1 MNKNTEQLEQR
12 RRQEHEQEQ
21 QGFDDNDAM
30 DDPGHYNL
38 TIRDQNGAFHPV
50 GNYTKWI
57 FGQPDNYN
65 VRMICGSRC
74 IDVPK
79 YQLTKELFNYTLE
92 RIWYNFSHIIF
103 VEDMEESFNRFATAY
118 GWNNDTNDSDSI
130 SSTATTRIQTAL
142 QHQQHRD
149 KTTATQTEKSSSSS
163 LHGWDPYMSVLDDA
177 LYEFAKRKYEC
188 DSRTDDVANSNSNN
202 NKNGTNS
209 SSPLSTSKVSLPLA
223 SLPLLEKF
231 KNQDLLDQYFREG
244 HLRNCTNACCGVCS
258 KW

>member
-1 MNKNTEQLEQR
+1 
-12 RRQEHEQEQ
+12 
-21 QGFDDNDAM
+21 
-30 DDPGHYNL
+30 
-38 TIRDQNGAFHPV
+38 
-50 GNYTKWI
+50 
-57 FGQPDNYN
+57 
-65 VRMICGSRC
+65 MICGSRC

-92 RIWYNFSHIIF
+92 RIWYNFSYIIF

-130 SSTATTRIQTAL
+130 PSTATTRRQTAI

-177 LYEFAKRKYEC
+177 LYEFAKRKYDY
-188 DSRTDDVANSNSNN
+188 DSRTDDVATSNWNN

-209 SSPLSTSKVSLPLA
+209 SSHLSTSTV
-223 SLPLLEKF
+223 SLPLLEIF

>member
-1 MNKNTEQLEQR
+1 
-12 RRQEHEQEQ
+12 
-21 QGFDDNDAM
+21 
-30 DDPGHYNL
+30 
-38 TIRDQNGAFHPV
+38 
-50 GNYTKWI
+50 
-57 FGQPDNYN
+57 
-65 VRMICGSRC
+65 MICGSRC

-130 SSTATTRIQTAL
+130 SSTATTRIQTAS
-142 QHQQHRD
+142 QHQQHRG

-209 SSPLSTSKVSLPLA
+209 SFHLSTSVVSLPLA
-223 SLPLLEKF
+223 SLPLSEKF